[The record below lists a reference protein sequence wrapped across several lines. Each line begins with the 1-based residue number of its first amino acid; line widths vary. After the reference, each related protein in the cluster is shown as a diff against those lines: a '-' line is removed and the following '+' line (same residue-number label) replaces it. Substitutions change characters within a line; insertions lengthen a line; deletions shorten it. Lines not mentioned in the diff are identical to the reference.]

1 MNTSAK
7 TIILVAPKDMG
18 ISDLIS
24 KNLSYCGF
32 KVIKYERP
40 EFKYKNILERLI
52 NFFRKLIFKDF
63 SYKSK
68 MQDIKGQALLLEF
81 LHQNKQID
89 YTLTIRPD
97 MFSDDFLKF
106 LKTISHKNIGYQW
119 DGLDRFPNIFSK
131 IHFFDTF
138 FVFDPMDIQKY
149 PQYNL
154 NLITNF
160 YFDFIQKSKNL
171 LSKNSDTTTAYFVG
185 SHLNQRT
192 PILVKILKDLSQSNI
207 NPLFFIAGISGQA
220 QKQSEYQPYLINFLD
235 KNISFEENLDNV
247 EAADIL
253 IDVLNDVHGGL
264 SFRAFEAIYYA
275 KKLIT
280 NNINIINYDFYNDN
294 NILIWSHQTTVEDI
308 KKFVNKPYQPLSEH
322 IMHKYSFSNWIN
334 YILGIYPNTPL
345 NEGYQINNNQLK

>member
-1 MNTSAK
+1 MSIIPPATKS
-7 TIILVAPKDMG
+7 IILVAPKDMG

-40 EFKYKNILERLI
+40 AFKYKNSLERLT

-68 MQDIKGQALLLEF
+68 VQDQQGKEMLLEF
-81 LHQNKQID
+81 LHQNQHID
-89 YTLTIRPD
+89 YILTIRPD
-97 MFSDDFLKF
+97 MFSDEFLDFLK
-106 LKTISHKNIGYQW
+106 KIGNKNIGYQW
-119 DGLDRFPNIFSK
+119 DGLDRFPTVFSK

-154 NLITNF
+154 NFITNF
-160 YFDFIQKSKNL
+160 YFDFIQRNQTLPSKY
-171 LSKNSDTTTAYFVG
+171 KNTFTAYFVG

-192 PILVKILKDLSQSNI
+192 PILIKILDCLSQSNI
-207 NPLFFIAGISGQA
+207 KPLFFIAGISGQIH
-220 QKQSEYQPYLINFLD
+220 KQNEYQHYLINFLD
-235 KNISFEENLDNV
+235 KNISFEENLANV

-253 IDVLNDVHGGL
+253 IDILNDVHGGL
-264 SFRAFEAIYYA
+264 SFRAFEAIYYT

-294 NILIWSHQTTVEDI
+294 NILVWTHQSTVEDI
-308 KKFVNKPYQPLSEH
+308 KNFLNKPYQPLSEH
-322 IMHKYSFSNWIN
+322 IIHRYSFSNWIK
-334 YILGIYPNTPL
+334 YILGIHPNIPL
-345 NEGYQINNNQLK
+345 NEGYQINNN